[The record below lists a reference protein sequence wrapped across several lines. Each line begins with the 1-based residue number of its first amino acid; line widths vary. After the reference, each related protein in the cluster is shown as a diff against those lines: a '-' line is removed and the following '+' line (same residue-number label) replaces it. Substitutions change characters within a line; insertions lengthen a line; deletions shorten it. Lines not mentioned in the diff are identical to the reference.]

1 MVCPDYTVVVV
12 VLVATVT
19 GLLTAAWFASRI
31 ALISIEEDAG
41 SANARLINN
50 EHKASGEDATSM
62 SVPEIAGA
70 IAEGANAFL
79 YAEYQARA
87 QRRTP
92 DDKARRYAARS
103 THQRRMPR
111 FADLHSSVLSYV
123 LPCGAVDGCVHVVL
137 RRGPPVVARSDP

>member
-87 QRRTP
+87 QRRTH
-92 DDKARRYAARS
+92 A
-103 THQRRMPR
+103 
-111 FADLHSSVLSYV
+111 SYT
-123 LPCGAVDGCVHVVL
+123 A
-137 RRGPPVVARSDP
+137 